1 MFEKIGKLIVIV
13 LQNLSIDLV
22 ELPIIGVHLVIFC
35 RVFLP
40 NLCRFNRVETRR
52 MRFVESLH
60 LGNLQDAFVVILDI
74 IVPNAGTSHFHSL
87 SNRMGIDD
95 IVANLGH

>member
-1 MFEKIGKLIVIV
+1 
-13 LQNLSIDLV
+13 
-22 ELPIIGVHLVIFC
+22 
-35 RVFLP
+35 
-40 NLCRFNRVETRR
+40 

-60 LGNLQDAFVVILDI
+60 SGDLQNAFVVILYL
-74 IVPNAGTSHFHSL
+74 IVPHAGTSHFHSL